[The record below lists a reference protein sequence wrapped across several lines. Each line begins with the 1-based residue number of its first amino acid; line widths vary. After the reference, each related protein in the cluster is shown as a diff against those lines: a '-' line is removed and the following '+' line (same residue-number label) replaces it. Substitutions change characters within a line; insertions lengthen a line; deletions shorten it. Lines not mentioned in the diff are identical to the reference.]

1 MVSDN
6 DARMKDE
13 DLLAALGKDAAI
25 DAEIDDEEDGEDKD
39 DDGDDANYYDLD
51 RCQESPE

>member
-1 MVSDN
+1 M
-6 DARMKDE
+6 MTI
-13 DLLAALGKDAAI
+13 LAALGKNAAI

-39 DDGDDANYYDLD
+39 DDCDDANYYDLD